1 MLTRIHIKYYYSF
14 AAILAVL
21 LLFTFNQPLL
31 KILFAWLALSLVLV
45 SSAYWLNS
53 ASIFRKSINGTIPW
67 YVRWG
72 FIPFLFASQVY
83 NAWARARDTVPAIQ
97 KIDSQLYLAS
107 RLFPADVE
115 TLKDKKIS
123 AILDVTAEFDALD
136 WSLIGEDVDYL
147 NVPVLDHSVP
157 TAEQLNQAIN
167 WLHRQ
172 IKAGKTVVIHCAL
185 GRGRSVLV
193 LAAYLVCRQKETTFL
208 EVLRNI
214 SKIRKTA
221 GLNPW
226 QLAAVEKIYA
236 EGKIRI
242 NKRACIIANPVS
254 GGGKWQDYAEQIEQE
269 LSGYFSLE
277 IVQTTEDIN
286 ATVLAQAAQDSGVD
300 ILIAC
305 GGDGTV
311 NQVASVAVTTDTT
324 LGIIPLGT
332 TNALSHTLFGVSSK
346 FFPVRKALD
355 IIIQGNLQS
364 IDTAK
369 CNDNLML
376 LLVGLGF
383 EQQMIENADRQRK
396 DELGQLAYIG
406 GLHRAIDMNQ
416 ILTITMT
423 LDDKEAITLN
433 THSLVI
439 ANASPI
445 TSMLAQGN
453 GEPDI
458 TDGELDITWLDE
470 SAQPQEHILSF
481 AELVMAGIGN
491 VKIESKVHHQH
502 AKKIDLRSDT
512 SIKYVIDGE
521 LFTADRLT
529 IHIQPKSLTI
539 FMPSSTAELTDLA
552 DN

>member
-1 MLTRIHIKYYYSF
+1 MMLTRIHIKYYYSF
-14 AAILAVL
+14 AALLAVL

-31 KILFAWLALSLVLV
+31 KILFAWLGLSLFLV

-97 KIDSQLYLAS
+97 QIDSQLYLAS
-107 RLFPADVE
+107 RLFPADVQ

-136 WSLIGEDVDYL
+136 WSLIGKDVDYL

-208 EVLRNI
+208 EVLRKI

-226 QLAAVEKIYA
+226 QLAAVEQIYA

-277 IVQTTEDIN
+277 IVQTSETIT
-286 ATVLAQAAQDSGVD
+286 ATLLAQKARDSGVD

-311 NQVASVAVTTDTT
+311 NQVASVAVRTDLL

-332 TNALSHTLFGVSSK
+332 TNALSHALFGASSK
-346 FFPVRKALD
+346 LFPVRKALD
-355 IIIQGNLQS
+355 IIIQGNLAS

-369 CNDNLML
+369 CNDDLML

-383 EQQMIENADRQRK
+383 EQQMIENADRERK
-396 DELGQLAYIG
+396 NELGQLAYIG

-416 ILTITMT
+416 IQTITMA

-458 TDGELDITWLDE
+458 TDGQLDITWLDE

-481 AELVMAGIGN
+481 AELAMAGIGN
-491 VKIESKVHHQH
+491 VKMDNKVHHLH
-502 AKKIDLRSDT
+502 AKTIKLKANT
-512 SIKYVIDGE
+512 QIKYVIDGE
-521 LFTADRLT
+521 LFTADSLT
-529 IHIQPKSLTI
+529 IQIQPKSLTI
-539 FMPSSTAELTDLA
+539 FVPSSSVES
-552 DN
+552 